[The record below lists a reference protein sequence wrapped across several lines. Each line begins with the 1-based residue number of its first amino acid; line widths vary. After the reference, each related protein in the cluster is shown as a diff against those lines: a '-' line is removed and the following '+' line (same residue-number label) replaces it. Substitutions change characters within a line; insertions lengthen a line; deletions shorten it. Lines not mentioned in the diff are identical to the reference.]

1 MCVEK
6 TSMYLILKI
15 SLKMWAWFFF
25 NVGDMC
31 VKSGRKSFQS
41 LINAS

>member
-1 MCVEK
+1 MLKNFNISNFKDFVENGEPD
-6 TSMYLILKI
+6 
-15 SLKMWAWFFF
+15 FFF